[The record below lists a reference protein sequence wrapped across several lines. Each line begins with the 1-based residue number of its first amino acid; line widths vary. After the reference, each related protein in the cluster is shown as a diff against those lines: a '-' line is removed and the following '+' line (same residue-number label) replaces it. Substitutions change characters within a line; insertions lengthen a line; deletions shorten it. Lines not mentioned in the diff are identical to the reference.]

1 MKPLCCAEEA
11 TISLDKYSERQEEEN
26 MGKEKNSFKVF
37 GLVLYSVGFAAQGL
51 FTEVYLP
58 WWLSFLFATSFV
70 FLLIGGSWQSKANE
84 KIANLSTHQ
93 IDHEYLE
100 SLNKAS
106 MSVTTQ
112 AATLL
117 SQFTTVVNSAE
128 RQVNSGH
135 RVLEHGC
142 RLNSNIA
149 DGVVAAEACSANAT
163 SSYRLSETGLAN
175 MKDALESVKSV
186 ASAIDCVVDEFR
198 KVIDASIE
206 ISGAVSIIQTIASQ
220 TNLLALN
227 AAIEAA
233 RAGEQGRGFA
243 VVADEVRKLAERTT
257 SATGEIGGMIERIG
271 TSTKNVELA
280 VVGAQS
286 RVLESTARTN
296 DAMLAFG
303 GLTSLAEKSVGSAAN
318 ICGAADSQAAL
329 GKEIELELDG
339 LVCQAE
345 EGSKAVR
352 ECNSALR
359 NIISQLTEIK
369 KQADILVGEKAPLKA
384 ISDALEEMR
393 ANNILM
399 LNSTSKNEIGGFVSR
414 VQELDAVIDS
424 NWTRSALGRN
434 ENGAAFNKA
443 LSEYRSCRE
452 KAINLA
458 KQNDFSGMHEI
469 STKFVRPAYARLKAV
484 LNEIDSLVAV

>member
-1 MKPLCCAEEA
+1 VGKNLMIFRVIGLILGAIGLAAQGFVSTVYMPWWVNSLFALSCVFFWIGGSGNP
-11 TISLDKYSERQEEEN
+11 ISLDK
-26 MGKEKNSFKVF
+26 NSV
-37 GLVLYSVGFAAQGL
+37 AT
-51 FTEVYLP
+51 TEP
-58 WWLSFLFATSFV
+58 
-70 FLLIGGSWQSKANE
+70 
-84 KIANLSTHQ
+84 IAH
-93 IDHEYLE
+93 DYLE
-100 SLNKAS
+100 NLNKTS
-106 MSVTTQ
+106 MAVTTQ

-117 SQFTTVVNSAE
+117 SQFTTVVNSAQQ
-128 RQVNSGH
+128 QVNTGH
-135 RVLEHGC
+135 RVLEHGVD
-142 RLNSNIA
+142 LNNNIA
-149 DGVVAAEACSANAT
+149 SGLVAAEACSTNAT
-163 SSYRLSETGLAN
+163 SSYQLSETGLAN
-175 MKDALESVKSV
+175 MRDALESVNSL
-186 ASAIDCVVDEFR
+186 ASAISCVVDEFR

-286 RVLESTARTN
+286 RVLESTARSN
-296 DAMLAFG
+296 DAMSALSR
-303 GLTSLAEKSVGSAAN
+303 LTSLAEKSVGSAAN
-318 ICGAADSQAAL
+318 ICDAADSQAAL

-339 LVCQAE
+339 LVRQAE

-352 ECNSALR
+352 ESNSALR
-359 NIISQLTEIK
+359 VIISQLTEIK
-369 KQADILVGEKAPLKA
+369 KQADILVGEKTPLKA

-399 LNSTSKNEIGGFVSR
+399 LNSTSKNEIGGFIAR

-424 NWTRSALGRN
+424 NWGRYASGGS
-434 ENGAAFNKA
+434 ENGVPFINSLA
-443 LSEYRSCRE
+443 EYRSFRE

-458 KQNDFSGMHEI
+458 KQDDFSGMHEL
-469 STKFVRPAYARLKAV
+469 SSKFVRPAYARLKTV
-484 LNEIDSLVAV
+484 LSEIDSQVVA